1 MSTRILFLLAALLPI
16 SAAVSSASANW
27 FNNPYVNIN
36 LNIGSAPN
44 PTPDE
49 VLGDRLPVLVR
60 DTDGNIIAM
69 IDPASGTILATTEPQ
84 PAPKATRAPT
94 RPVIPSVR

>member
-1 MSTRILFLLAALLPI
+1 MSTRILLTALLLT
-16 SAAVSSASANW
+16 SAAASPASANW
-27 FNNPYVNIN
+27 FNNPFVNIN

-44 PTPDE
+44 PTPDD
-49 VLGDRLPVLVR
+49 VLAATLPLLVR

-69 IDPASGTILATTEPQ
+69 IDSSSGQVIATVEPQ
-84 PAPKATRAPT
+84 AAPKAPRTAA

>member
-1 MSTRILFLLAALLPI
+1 MSTRILLTALLLT
-16 SAAVSSASANW
+16 SAAVSPAAANW
-27 FNNPYVNIN
+27 FHNPYVNIN

-60 DTDGNIIAM
+60 DTDGNVIAM
-69 IDPASGTILATTEPQ
+69 IDPASGNILATTEPQ
-84 PAPKATRAPT
+84 PAPKPTSRAPA